1 MKPDPLS
8 ATVALALAAM
18 SGAVC
23 SHRAGL
29 DAHLALARH
38 AAVRTHAGTPPAPTA
53 ATTHLP
59 ATHDAPAAIS
69 PAIPAP
75 TAATLATTTL
85 ATTTTPTPA
94 PAATDVDQRI
104 LNLVERMQ
112 GEQLNLR
119 DQLAEANRDLM
130 ELRFRVDTH
139 SESFRPLRATPEVD
153 ANLLPPDPAATG
165 VLPPLDNP

>member
-8 ATVALALAAM
+8 AIVALALAAM

-23 SHRAGL
+23 SHWAGL

-38 AAVRTHAGTPPAPTA
+38 AAGPTHAATPPAPPAASSTTTHLLATHDPPA
-53 ATTHLP
+53 ATTTVVTTP
-59 ATHDAPAAIS
+59 S
-69 PAIPAP
+69 PAP
-75 TAATLATTTL
+75 T
-85 ATTTTPTPA
+85 

-112 GEQLNLR
+112 GDQLNLR

-139 SESFRPLRATPEVD
+139 SESFRPLRTTPEVD
-153 ANLLPPDPAATG
+153 VNLLPPDPAALG

>member
-1 MKPDPLS
+1 MKLDPLS

-23 SHRAGL
+23 SHWAGL

-38 AAVRTHAGTPPAPTA
+38 AAGRTLGSPPPAPA
-53 ATTHLP
+53 ATATATHLL
-59 ATHDAPAAIS
+59 ATHDPPA
-69 PAIPAP
+69 
-75 TAATLATTTL
+75 TTL
-85 ATTTTPTPA
+85 ATTTTAAPTPA
-94 PAATDVDQRI
+94 PTPAATDVDHRI

-139 SESFRPLRATPEVD
+139 SESFRPLRTTPEPD
-153 ANLLPPDPAATG
+153 AILLPPDPAATG